1 MSVLKSKGSKSSDKQ
16 FAPRTNGISDNE
28 SEDGPW
34 LTTIGLS
41 RHETRNGSDNNMNGW
56 GQHAYMLILCES
68 NVISWSR
75 VGSPLLYFQSIL
87 LYSCLFCVAASF
99 FWRHHYHQP
108 RPKRCYW
115 QSSSTTGCHRQHHYC
130 WMFVNKADALHCRQS
145 TGIRS
150 CGLVR
155 GVALQVPTYNFV
167 RRKAAPPLDV
177 TDKAAPPLDVTD

>member
-34 LTTIGLS
+34 LTTIDLS

-115 QSSSTTGCHRQHHYC
+115 QSSSTTGCH
-130 WMFVNKADALHCRQS
+130 WQS
-145 TGIRS
+145 SSTTGCHWLSSSTTVGCLSTIATICS
-150 CGLVR
+150 AVHLLV
-155 GVALQVPTYNFV
+155 AMQL
-167 RRKAAPPLDV
+167 
-177 TDKAAPPLDVTD
+177 